1 MQGQKSTSTYHRDT
15 MAKKIIKGKIGNAI
29 TSVADDHIVVVS
41 EDVFDEKYQMY
52 QSEINDIAMSG
63 VPKWEGEYEGEYSG
77 GPKWEG

>member
-1 MQGQKSTSTYHRDT
+1 

-29 TSVADDHIVVVS
+29 TSVAEDHIVVVS
-41 EDVFDEKYQMY
+41 NDVFDEKHQKY

>member
-1 MQGQKSTSTYHRDT
+1 

>member
-1 MQGQKSTSTYHRDT
+1 

-29 TSVADDHIVVVS
+29 TSVAEDHIVVVS
-41 EDVFDEKYQMY
+41 EDVFDEKYQKY

>member
-1 MQGQKSTSTYHRDT
+1 

-29 TSVADDHIVVVS
+29 TSVAEDHIVVVS
-41 EDVFDEKYQMY
+41 EDVFDEKHQMY
-52 QSEINDIAMSG
+52 QSEINDIAVSG

>member
-29 TSVADDHIVVVS
+29 TSVAEDHIVVVS
-41 EDVFDEKYQMY
+41 YDIFDEKHQKY

-63 VPKWEGEYEGEYSG
+63 GGCYWNSTNGSAKWEGE
-77 GPKWEG
+77 

>member
-1 MQGQKSTSTYHRDT
+1 

-29 TSVADDHIVVVS
+29 TSVAEDHIVVVS
-41 EDVFDEKYQMY
+41 DDVFDEKHQMY

>member
-41 EDVFDEKYQMY
+41 EDVFDEKHQMY
-52 QSEINDIAMSG
+52 QSEINDIAMMGGGCFWNSTNG
-63 VPKWEGEYEGEYSG
+63 SAKWEGE
-77 GPKWEG
+77 

>member
-1 MQGQKSTSTYHRDT
+1 

-41 EDVFDEKYQMY
+41 DDIFDEKHQMY

-63 VPKWEGEYEGEYSG
+63 GGGGSEGGGSKWEGE
-77 GPKWEG
+77 

>member
-1 MQGQKSTSTYHRDT
+1 
-15 MAKKIIKGKIGNAI
+15 MANKVIIKGKIGNAI
-29 TSVADDHIVVVS
+29 TSVAEDHIVVVS
-41 EDVFDEKYQMY
+41 DDVFDEKHQKY

>member
-1 MQGQKSTSTYHRDT
+1 

-41 EDVFDEKYQMY
+41 EDVFDEKHQMY

-63 VPKWEGEYEGEYSG
+63 GGEGCTKWEGE
-77 GPKWEG
+77 

>member
-1 MQGQKSTSTYHRDT
+1 MQGQKSTLTYHRDA

-29 TSVADDHIVVVS
+29 TSVAEDHIVVVS
-41 EDVFDEKYQMY
+41 DDVFDEKYQMY

>member
-1 MQGQKSTSTYHRDT
+1 

-29 TSVADDHIVVVS
+29 TSVAEDHIVVVS
-41 EDVFDEKYQMY
+41 EDVYDEKHQMY

>member
-1 MQGQKSTSTYHRDT
+1 

-29 TSVADDHIVVVS
+29 TSVAEDHIVVVS
-41 EDVFDEKYQMY
+41 DDVFDEKHQKY

>member
-1 MQGQKSTSTYHRDT
+1 

-29 TSVADDHIVVVS
+29 TSVAEDHIVVVS
-41 EDVFDEKYQMY
+41 EDIFDEKHQKY

>member
-1 MQGQKSTSTYHRDT
+1 

-29 TSVADDHIVVVS
+29 TSVAEDHIVVVS
-41 EDVFDEKYQMY
+41 EDVYDEKHQKY

>member
-1 MQGQKSTSTYHRDT
+1 

-29 TSVADDHIVVVS
+29 TSVAEDHIVVVS
-41 EDVFDEKYQMY
+41 EDVFDEKHQKY

-63 VPKWEGEYEGEYSG
+63 VPKWEGEYEGEYSS